1 MCGRLTGAHMKR
13 VTHRR
18 TSSFFRT
25 YVHIESA
32 TAFAPASASAARTLL
47 LPIRLLFDSV
57 LLLLLFLHALS
68 L

>member
-32 TAFAPASASAARTLL
+32 TAFAPASAARTLL
-47 LPIRLLFDSV
+47 LPIRLLLDSV